1 MSPYPDLR
9 RISPIAV
16 RSSEGPLTEPT
27 AAAQVRER
35 ERVFMPLN
43 GGCWRRLTVGCGQ
56 LVYVRWLRK
65 GRSEVS
71 YLSPVRLLNATGSWL
86 NL

>member
-1 MSPYPDLR
+1 MVRYESEPRLDCGYGKGRCL

-35 ERVFMPLN
+35 EPLFMPHSGHCL
-43 GGCWRRLTVGCGQ
+43 W
-56 LVYVRWLRK
+56 
-65 GRSEVS
+65 SH
-71 YLSPVRLLNATGSWL
+71 
-86 NL
+86 